1 MLLTNVHALTLLYNY
16 EHCKQI
22 KVISLS
28 AQTKHRRQKMN
39 KTENLER
46 FFSVELKSKANLK
59 NVTLTNGGH
68 DNVLVEGTLGE
79 LVQAGFA
86 EGVILEVVG
95 SKGVLRIN
103 LGEEEIKKT
112 PVQNCG
118 AVKTP

>member
-1 MLLTNVHALTLLYNY
+1 
-16 EHCKQI
+16 
-22 KVISLS
+22 
-28 AQTKHRRQKMN
+28 MN